1 MTQASRTTPA
11 KKGAAILRALQ
22 LAGLLEGRHR
32 QLTGSDI
39 RKIVYPETLPDT
51 AQAENSDE
59 SRFLDDR
66 FRKQFQRDR
75 KLLED
80 QGVIIS
86 TREPFDGEPVYWLD
100 EKASFIDY
108 GSIPFSENEPVLMLV
123 AVTSML
129 QEPLFPLPEALRVA
143 AWSLRNA
150 LEMTFGDDAPIAHS
164 NLATDALPSEQ
175 AEKAESLLKAVL
187 DNLTVR
193 IDYTND
199 QQVSSHREIEP
210 YGLFLLDGRWYV
222 SGWDSKSG
230 DIRTFAVMRIERM
243 DVTGATFIPPEN
255 FDVRDSISLP
265 FNLLGHEPQGRAEI
279 IIPAMQ
285 AHHMQ
290 AIVRDK
296 GEVIPRA
303 DGGYLWLVEYS
314 NLAKLCQYAFNE
326 HLEFADPDS
335 KEARY
340 RKECLDKVVA
350 NHG

>member
-11 KKGAAILRALQ
+11 KKSAAILRALQ

-32 QLTGSDI
+32 QITGSDI
-39 RKIVYPETLPDT
+39 RKIIYPETLPTNNQPED
-51 AQAENSDE
+51 SVE
-59 SRFLDDR
+59 SRYLDDR

-108 GSIPFSENEPVLMLV
+108 GRIPFSDNEPVLMLV

-150 LEMTFGDDAPIAHS
+150 LELSFGDDAPIAHS

-187 DNLTVR
+187 SNHVVR

-230 DIRTFAVMRIERM
+230 DVRTFAVMRIERM
-243 DVTGATFIPPEN
+243 EVTGLKFVPPAN

-265 FNLLGHEPQGRAEI
+265 FNLLGHEPQGRTEI
-279 IIPAMQ
+279 IIPETQ
-285 AHHMQ
+285 AHHLH
-290 AIVRDK
+290 AIIRDR
-296 GEVIPRA
+296 GEIVPRA
-303 DGGYLWLVEYS
+303 DGGYLWTVEYS
-314 NLAKLCQYAFNE
+314 NLAKLCQYVFDE
-326 HLEFADPDS
+326 HLEFANPES
-335 KEARY
+335 LEARY
-340 RKECLDKVVA
+340 RKECLNKVVA

>member
-1 MTQASRTTPA
+1 M
-11 KKGAAILRALQ
+11 RALQ

-32 QLTGSDI
+32 QITGSDI
-39 RKIVYPETLPDT
+39 RKIIYPETLPAK
-51 AQAENSDE
+51 AQPDDSAE
-59 SRFLDDR
+59 SRYLDDR

-86 TREPFDGEPVYWLD
+86 TREPFGGEPVYWLD

-108 GSIPFSENEPVLMLV
+108 GRIPFSDNEPVLMLV

-150 LEMTFGDDAPIAHS
+150 LELSFGDDAPIAHS

-187 DNLTVR
+187 SNHVVR

-210 YGLFLLDGRWYV
+210 YGLFLLDGRWYI

-230 DIRTFAVMRIERM
+230 DVRTFAVMRIERM
-243 DVTGATFIPPEN
+243 EVTALTFVPPVN

-279 IIPAMQ
+279 IIPETQ
-285 AHHMQ
+285 AHHLH
-290 AIVRDK
+290 AIIRDR
-296 GEVIPRA
+296 GEIIPRA
-303 DGGYLWLVEYS
+303 EGGYLWIVEYS
-314 NLAKLCQYAFNE
+314 NLAKLCQYVFDE
-326 HLEFADPDS
+326 HLDFANPES
-335 KEARY
+335 LEARY